1 MIVRQELPY
10 LVKIADNGVAYC
22 GGIQKLFYKED
33 LIKIRDACNEALRVY
48 DLFSI
53 DDDRVLKENEKEIKQ
68 EYKRATNKEKQ
79 IKDTST
85 FIYIMI
91 DHNTGYY
98 KIGHS
103 KNALRRESTL
113 QSEKP
118 TIELLYTF
126 EGDVKDERDLHE
138 NYKDLRVRGEWF
150 ALQQWMIDAIIKMF
164 DVKRMTKERRKE
176 REVGL

>member
-10 LVKIADNGVAYC
+10 LVKITDNGVAYC
-22 GGIQKLFYKED
+22 GGIQRLFLKKD
-33 LIKIRDACNEALRVY
+33 LIKIRDACNEALRLYDSSNITDEIVY
-48 DLFSI
+48 
-53 DDDRVLKENEKEIKQ
+53 KENENDLIKEHIRYKDTRQIK
-68 EYKRATNKEKQ
+68 
-79 IKDTST
+79 KDTST

-91 DHNTGYY
+91 DYNTGYY

-103 KNALRRESTL
+103 KNVLRRESTL

-126 EGDVKDERDLHE
+126 EGDRKDERDIHE
-138 NYKDLRVRGEWF
+138 NYKDFRIRGEWF
-150 ALQQWMIDAIIKMF
+150 ALDKWMVDAIISNLEFKK
-164 DVKRMTKERRKE
+164 VTKDRRKE